1 MELAPWTIWM
11 ILGIIC
17 VIVEILDPA
26 FFFLS
31 LGIGCIMTGLSSL
44 FPFIGNTI
52 AIQIG
57 LFVIFSFIS
66 FLLMKKLGKKVLQ
79 SAGNETNVFALK
91 NKTAFVVKDIPAEG
105 KGYVKVGG
113 EEWSAVS
120 EDKTEILQN
129 SKVLVVDIDG
139 NKLIVRKILED

>member
-1 MELAPWTIWM
+1 MEIAPWTIWM

-31 LGIGCIMTGLSSL
+31 LGIGCIMTGLSAL

-52 AIQIG
+52 SIQIG
-57 LFVIFSFIS
+57 LFVIFSFIA
-66 FLLMKKLGKKVLQ
+66 FLLMKKIGKKVLQ
-79 SAGNETNVFALK
+79 AAGSDTNVFALK
-91 NKTAFVVKDIPAEG
+91 NRTGHVTKAIPKEG
-105 KGYVKVGG
+105 KGYVKIGG

-120 EDKTEILQN
+120 EDNSEIIQE
-129 SKVLVVDIDG
+129 SKILVVDIDG
-139 NKLIVRKILED
+139 NKLIVRKIVEE